1 VAARESLLGGR
12 PGRLLLIFTLLSVI
26 VLGVLAVACANV
38 ANLVLSRSIA
48 RRRELAIRSALGAGS
63 GRILRQL
70 LAEGALLG
78 VAGGLAG
85 LAVAWAALRVIRA
98 VGHEPAFALIVVD
111 PKVAAFA
118 AALALLTPLGFGAW
132 PALHALR
139 GESARALR
147 ETGGRGSTDA
157 SGGRARRLLVV
168 VQLALACA
176 LLVGASLV
184 VRSARAALDQD
195 WGFDWRPLVTFD
207 YELPEARYPDAARV
221 ERFNHDLLDR
231 LRALPDVAAAG
242 GIEPLPILGRER
254 TVPLD
259 LPGVAAARPEDR
271 PWAVA
276 FLATDGALEAL
287 GIPLLAGRAFQSGDA
302 RDAALVTRQF
312 ADKYLG
318 GLSAVGRSFAVAAE
332 PGRAPRALR
341 VVGIVGDV
349 RGSDPTDPV
358 RPTLLMRMGPDES
371 RRASVVVRS
380 TRDPRAL
387 VAAVRGEIRG
397 ADPELA
403 VQALATVAQL
413 RIDSQASDEVVSG
426 MFGAFALVALAM
438 AAMGLYASMA
448 YFVSQRVQEIGIRMA
463 LGASGRGV
471 LGLVLG
477 QGARLGAFGV
487 ALGLLGGFAIA
498 RAMTSLLYGVTST
511 DPATYGGVA
520 ALMLAMALVA
530 SAWPAWRATRVD
542 PIRTLKAE

>member
-1 VAARESLLGGR
+1 
-12 PGRLLLIFTLLSVI
+12 
-26 VLGVLAVACANV
+26 V

-48 RRRELAIRSALGAGS
+48 RRRELAIRRALGAGS
-63 GRILRQL
+63 RRIVRQL

-78 VAGGLAG
+78 AASGLAG

-98 VGHEPAFALIVVD
+98 VGHEPAFALIVID

-118 AALALLTPLGFGAW
+118 ATLSLLTPLGFSAW
-132 PALHALR
+132 PALRALR
-139 GESARALR
+139 GESARDLR
-147 ETGGRGSTDA
+147 ETGGRGATAA
-157 SGGRARRLLVV
+157 SGGRARGVLVV

-195 WGFDWRPLVTFD
+195 WGFDWRPLVTFN
-207 YELPEARYPDAARV
+207 YELPAARYPAASHV
-221 ERFNHDLLDR
+221 ERFGEDLLGR

-254 TVPLD
+254 TVPLE
-259 LPGVAAARPEDR
+259 LPGVAPARPEDR
-271 PWAVA
+271 PWSVA
-276 FLATDGALEAL
+276 FLATDGAVEAL
-287 GIPLLAGRAFQSGDA
+287 GIPLLAGRTLQSSDG
-302 RDAALVTRQF
+302 RDAALVTRAF
-312 ADKYLG
+312 AEKYLG

-332 PGRAPRALR
+332 AGRAPRPLR
-341 VVGIVGDV
+341 VVGVVGDV
-349 RGSDPTDPV
+349 RGADPTDPV
-358 RPTLLMRMGPDES
+358 RPTLLMRMAPDEA

-380 TRDPRAL
+380 RRDPRAL
-387 VAAVRGEIRG
+387 VAAVRGEVRG

-403 VQALATVAQL
+403 VQSLATVAQL
-413 RIDSQASDEVVSG
+413 RIEGQASDEVISG
-426 MFGAFALVALAM
+426 MFGAFAIVALAM

-448 YFVSQRVQEIGIRMA
+448 YFVSQRVAEIGIRMA

-511 DPATYGGVA
+511 DPATYAGVA
-520 ALMLAMALVA
+520 ALMLGMVLLA
-530 SAWPAWRATRVD
+530 SAWPAWRAARVD